1 MGSPAGRAQRGR
13 AGSRGRGAAC
23 PRRHASRPA
32 LVSVNTHGMRTAES
46 APTLPT
52 ASGRRLTHRSSR
64 APAPG
69 PHRQP
74 HGGQDCPDPPGPL
87 PRDEPV
93 HPRCQRLQEDP
104 PALTRPPG
112 GAEGKG
118 CLRRGPPG
126 PAAQGSDASP
136 HLVAGSHGPH
146 PAEPWR
152 PSSEAAHRPSPL
164 SGSLSPGLTLPQSPT
179 SGLQAA
185 CGACMGR
192 LPRGAHT
199 GVPT

>member
-1 MGSPAGRAQRGR
+1 MLPAQ
-13 AGSRGRGAAC
+13 GA
-23 PRRHASRPA
+23 RPA
-32 LVSVNTHGMRTAES
+32 ARPSS
-46 APTLPT
+46 ASARMECGLRRAPLPCPQPQ
-52 ASGRRLTHRSSR
+52 GRRLTHRSSR
-64 APAPG
+64 APVPG

-93 HPRCQRLQEDP
+93 HPRCQHLQEDP

-118 CLRRGPPG
+118 CFRRGPPG

-164 SGSLSPGLTLPQSPT
+164 SASLSHGLTLLQSPT
-179 SGLQAA
+179 SELQTA

-192 LPRGAHT
+192 LPRGAQHRRAHV
-199 GVPT
+199 G